1 METIA
6 INTPIQKGSLVLPLA
21 QGPRK
26 DLDTLGHVRSLPL
39 HFCKRLFPGLE
50 PMTLSSQ
57 ANSFTAAPRLPFKA
71 INTPI
76 YDEKYLVSN
85 HTKLLLKTYA
95 IHNPYNVTC
104 L

>member
-1 METIA
+1 
-6 INTPIQKGSLVLPLA
+6 
-21 QGPRK
+21 
-26 DLDTLGHVRSLPL
+26 
-39 HFCKRLFPGLE
+39 
-50 PMTLSSQ
+50 MTLSSQ